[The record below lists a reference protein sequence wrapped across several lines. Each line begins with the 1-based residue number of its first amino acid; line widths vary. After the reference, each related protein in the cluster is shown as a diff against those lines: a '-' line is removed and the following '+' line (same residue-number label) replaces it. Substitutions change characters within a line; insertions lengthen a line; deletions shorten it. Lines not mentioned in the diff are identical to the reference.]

1 MICRF
6 LTTTGMI
13 FLSFFAQ
20 VVNADEISETIKE
33 ANAAYDKGNYQL
45 TLNRLEQAMNLVKDV
60 QAAKI
65 VNYFPKP
72 LEGWAVVKGDKGEP
86 SPIPNV
92 QLGMFSSVIQKYE
105 KSIEVPKGENLLD
118 NDKKKK
124 NEVPWVQFTLVQ
136 KPGSL
141 IKMGFQGV
149 HALRAGHPDSRSVTV
164 DGYSGIV
171 YCDAKK
177 PTCDAFFDFEGDF
190 MLMVNAERVS
200 REEMEAYVKGFDAA
214 GLLSGS

>member
-1 MICRF
+1 MRLRL
-6 LTTTGMI
+6 LTVLGMMV
-13 FLSFFAQ
+13 LLVQTAL
-20 VVNADEISETIKE
+20 ADEVSEAIKE
-33 ANAAYDKGNYQL
+33 ANTAYGKGDYQL

-65 VNYFPKP
+65 INYFPKP
-72 LEGWAVVKGDKGEP
+72 LKGWEVVKGENAEA

-105 KSIEVPKGENLLD
+105 KTIAVPEGENLLKD
-118 NDKKKK
+118 DKKKK
-124 NEVPWVQFTLVQ
+124 DKTPWVQFTLVQ

-149 HALRAGHPDSRSVTV
+149 HAIRAGHPDSRSVSV

-177 PTCDAFFDFEGDF
+177 PTCDAFFDFDGDF
-190 MLMVNAERVS
+190 MLMVNAEHAS
-200 REEMEAYVKGFDAA
+200 REEMEAFVKDFDVD